1 MLALEISPRGTPSRL
16 VSVRVST
23 LLELCYH
30 LTINKQI
37 VSTNYVVLSLAAK
50 SVNQT
55 DGGVQYGKENKN
67 LQKEVSFIF
76 QHILWEIKAE
86 IAICLQFAV
95 VDKNGSRDD
104 FKGILGKNI
113 FCHSSQSHSVRCS
126 VAASH
131 ALYCVLFLPYR
142 KGDLMTLLILQLL
155 AVCDRV
161 QSAELWS
168 SLLRNHTTSSLLTKK
183 VLSRA
188 RFEQWTGWACPRVV
202 WWRAGW
208 KTDMESK
215 RYAVKYNKAD
225 RSYHLDGKGEKGKG
239 SEAN

>member
-76 QHILWEIKAE
+76 QHIL
-86 IAICLQFAV
+86 
-95 VDKNGSRDD
+95 
-104 FKGILGKNI
+104 
-113 FCHSSQSHSVRCS
+113 
-126 VAASH
+126 
-131 ALYCVLFLPYR
+131 
-142 KGDLMTLLILQLL
+142 
-155 AVCDRV
+155 
-161 QSAELWS
+161 
-168 SLLRNHTTSSLLTKK
+168 
-183 VLSRA
+183 
-188 RFEQWTGWACPRVV
+188 
-202 WWRAGW
+202 
-208 KTDMESK
+208 
-215 RYAVKYNKAD
+215 
-225 RSYHLDGKGEKGKG
+225 
-239 SEAN
+239 